1 MAKKAIGV
9 LVLHGFAASL
19 DSVNNLE
26 GPLRY
31 LNLPVRIP
39 VLRGHGA
46 NSPDALQGVAWRDW
60 VADAENA
67 MRALLVDVQKVIVI
81 GHGMGSL
88 LAITLAANNRDK
100 IDSLVLAAP
109 SVYLPSPVWNRM
121 KLQVLSP
128 IIQRT
133 FPRWSLPPSYT
144 DKKQARSDTNY
155 HWAPMDAIRSFLEFR
170 DITRMR
176 LMDVHCPVLILQ
188 SRNDSTVSEDSPK
201 IISNSIS
208 TPAALKKIKWFTRSE
223 HELFRDCERDDVIET
238 IAQYV
243 MGRVDNFMLAGA

>member
-1 MAKKAIGV
+1 MAKKSIGV

-26 GPLRY
+26 GPLRF
-31 LNLPVRIP
+31 LNLPVRMP

-46 NSPDALQGVAWRDW
+46 KSPDALQGVAWRDW

-67 MRALLVDVQKVIVI
+67 MRGLLIDVQKVLVV

-109 SVYLPSPVWNRM
+109 SIYLPSPVWNRM

-128 IIQRT
+128 FIQRT

-144 DKKQARSDTNY
+144 DKKQAKSDSNY

-170 DITRMR
+170 DLTRMR
-176 LMDVHCPVLILQ
+176 LMDVNCPVLILQ
-188 SRNDSTVSEDSPK
+188 SRNDSTVSEESPQ
-201 IISNSIS
+201 IIFDGIS
-208 TPAALKKIKWFTRSE
+208 TPNAQKKIKWFTRTE
-223 HELFRDCERDDVIET
+223 HELFCDCEREDVIDT
-238 IAQYV
+238 VVQYV
-243 MGRVDNFMLAGA
+243 MVRVDNYNRVGA